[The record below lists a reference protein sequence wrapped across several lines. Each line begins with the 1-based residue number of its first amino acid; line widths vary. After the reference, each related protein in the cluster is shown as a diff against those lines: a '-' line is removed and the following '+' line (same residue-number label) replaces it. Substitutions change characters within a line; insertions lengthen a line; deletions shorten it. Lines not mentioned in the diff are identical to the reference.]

1 MIHDKHKQQESRRSM
16 NEDAEREDL
25 RLATQRFMRS
35 MFRTGV
41 SFALLPVNRLPH
53 KPQQHF
59 YAAGREFT
67 HGVATLVHE
76 LADGLEEMAKD
87 ASTTTTFKED
97 LHNDGE
103 SD

>member
-1 MIHDKHKQQESRRSM
+1 MITDQHKQQEYRQSM
-16 NEDAEREDL
+16 DAEREDL
-25 RLATQRFMRS
+25 QQAAQRFMRS

-41 SFALLPVNRLPH
+41 SFALLPVSRLPH

-76 LADGLEEMAKD
+76 LANGIEGMAKD
-87 ASTTTTFKED
+87 ASTTTPFEEGPRS
-97 LHNDGE
+97 DGKL
-103 SD
+103 D